1 LPLRLFKVVGDSMRP
16 TLGPGDVL
24 IALRGGEV
32 RRGQLRLFRDPRL
45 STRWMV
51 KRVSDVFDSTHGAI
65 FEFRS
70 DNPAAPGAAGS
81 DELGWVSVAGSYRVW
96 WPPRTGGNR

>member
-1 LPLRLFKVVGDSMRP
+1 VFKVVGESMHP

-24 IALRGGEV
+24 VALRGGDV
-32 RRGQLRLFRDPRL
+32 RPGQLRLFRDPRL

-51 KRVSDVFDSTHGAI
+51 KRVSDVFDSSHGTI

-70 DNPAAPGAAGS
+70 DNSAAPGAAGS
-81 DELGWVSVAGSYRVW
+81 DELGWIPAAGSYRVV
-96 WPPRTGGNR
+96 WPVPGRDPRRVR